1 MKVLHV
7 LNGLRAAGI
16 EALAL
21 QLIAQSPAAVQ
32 AELLNTNSQ
41 AQAQEQAPAFA
52 ELQHSGKLA
61 AIHQWGRCDGPLLAW
76 RTLRLCRQYRPDA
89 LLIYPCNRPM
99 LWLALGARLA
109 GVRRLAV
116 HLGNTA
122 PADPRGLRTWHRLLL
137 WFQRLGVI
145 AVPCSHAIVNSLQP
159 LPAGLRLGPV
169 IANGCDVGAIAE
181 RAAVA
186 RSRRPPGDAK
196 RVLMVARLDPIKDQ
210 ATLLRAFAAACLPG
224 WELQLVGEG
233 PERPR
238 LEALS
243 RELGLDPAAV
253 LLGRRSD
260 IAELLGQSD
269 LFAFSTTAAEGFGIA
284 LIEAMAAGL
293 PILAS
298 DVPACREVLK
308 DGAAGELV
316 AAGDE
321 SAWAKRLKRLIA
333 SGEQREELAEK
344 ACFHSANYDIRTMAD
359 RWCRMF
365 RAIHVKNHL
374 QAELST
380 IYWTIVICDIVPFLN
395 HPHIL

>member
-1 MKVLHV
+1 VRVLHV
-7 LNGLRAAGI
+7 LNGFHAAGI

-21 QLIAQSPAAVQ
+21 QLIVNSPAAVQ
-32 AELLNTNSQ
+32 AELLNANR
-41 AQAQEQAPAFA
+41 QAQEQAPAFA
-52 ELQHSGKLA
+52 ELQRRDNLA
-61 AIHQWGRCDGPLLAW
+61 AIHQWRRCDGPVLAW
-76 RTLRLCRQYRPDA
+76 RTFRLCRQRRPDA

-116 HLGNTA
+116 AVQNTA
-122 PADPRGLRTWHRLLL
+122 PADPHGLRLWHRLLL

-145 AVPCSHAIVNSLQP
+145 AVPCSQAIVDSLQP
-159 LPAGLRLGPV
+159 LPAVLCLGPV
-169 IANGCDVGAIAE
+169 IANGCDVRAMAQ
-181 RAAVA
+181 RAAAA
-186 RSRRPPGDAK
+186 RARRPPGDAL

-210 ATLLRAFAAACLPG
+210 VTLLRAFAAARQPG
-224 WELQLVGEG
+224 WQLQLVGEG
-233 PERPR
+233 PERTR

-260 IAELLGQSD
+260 IPELLGQAD

-308 DGAAGELV
+308 DGAAGGLV
-316 AAGDE
+316 AAGNHI
-321 SAWAKRLKRLIA
+321 AWSDQLRQLMA
-333 SGEQREELAEK
+333 SGDARADLAER
-344 ACFHSANYDIRTMAD
+344 ANTHAARYDSAHCAQ
-359 RWCRMF
+359 RW
-365 RAIHVKNHL
+365 L
-374 QAELST
+374 QVLT
-380 IYWTIVICDIVPFLN
+380 R
-395 HPHIL
+395 

>member
-7 LNGLRAAGI
+7 LNGLHAAGI

-21 QLIAQSPAAVQ
+21 QLIANSPAAVE
-32 AELLNTNSQ
+32 AELLNTNR
-41 AQAQEQAPAFA
+41 QAQEQAPAFA
-52 ELQHSGKLA
+52 ELQLSGKLI
-61 AIHQWGRCDGPLLAW
+61 AIHQWHCCDGLVLAW
-76 RTLRLCRQYRPDA
+76 RTLRLCRQRRPAA

-109 GVRRLAV
+109 GVRQLAV

-122 PADPRGLRTWHRLLL
+122 PADARGLRTWHRLLFL
-137 WFQRLGVI
+137 FQRLGVI
-145 AVPCSHAIVNSLQP
+145 AVPCSQAIVDSLQP

-169 IANGCDVGAIAE
+169 IANGCDVRAIAE
-181 RAAVA
+181 RAAAA
-186 RSRRPPGDAK
+186 RARRPSGDAQ

-210 ATLLRAFAAACLPG
+210 ATLLRAFAAARQPG

-238 LEALS
+238 LEALT
-243 RELGLDPAAV
+243 RDLGLDPAAV

-260 IAELLGQSD
+260 IPELLGQAD

-298 DVPACREVLK
+298 NVPACREVLK
-308 DGAAGELV
+308 DGLAGQLV
-316 AAGDE
+316 AAGDK
-321 SAWAKRLKRLIA
+321 SAWVKQLKGLMV
-333 SGEQREELAEK
+333 SDEQREELAENPNLYP
-344 ACFHSANYDIRTMAD
+344 ANYDISTTAD
-359 RWCRMF
+359 RWCQ
-365 RAIHVKNHL
+365 IV
-374 QAELST
+374 
-380 IYWTIVICDIVPFLN
+380 WTMN
-395 HPHIL
+395 G

>member
-1 MKVLHV
+1 MRILHV
-7 LNGLRAAGI
+7 LNGLHAAGI

-21 QLIAQSPAAVQ
+21 QLIAHSPAAVQ
-32 AELLNTNSQ
+32 AELLNTNR
-41 AQAQEQAPAFA
+41 QAQEQASAFA
-52 ELQHSGKLA
+52 ALQRGGNLA
-61 AIHQWGRCDGPLLAW
+61 AIHQWHRCDGPVLAW
-76 RTLRLCRQYRPDA
+76 RTLRLCRQRRPDA
-89 LLIYPCNRPM
+89 LLIYPCYRPM

-122 PADPRGLRTWHRLLL
+122 PADPRGLRTWHQVLL

-145 AVPCSHAIVNSLQP
+145 AVPCSQAIVDSLQP
-159 LPAGLRLGPV
+159 LPPGLRLGPV
-169 IANGCDVGAIAE
+169 IANGCDVQAIAQ
-181 RAAVA
+181 RAAAA
-186 RSRRPPGDAK
+186 RARRPPGDAQ
-196 RVLMVARLDPIKDQ
+196 RVLMVARLDLIKDQ
-210 ATLLRAFAAACLPG
+210 ATLLRAFAAARQPG
-224 WELQLVGEG
+224 WQLQLVGEG

-260 IAELLGQSD
+260 IPELLGQAD

-284 LIEAMAAGL
+284 LIEAMAGGL

-316 AAGDE
+316 AAGNHI
-321 SAWAKRLKRLIA
+321 AWSDRLRQLMTDASSRQTLAARAQAHSPTYGIPCIADQWDQLLKR
-333 SGEQREELAEK
+333 
-344 ACFHSANYDIRTMAD
+344 
-359 RWCRMF
+359 
-365 RAIHVKNHL
+365 
-374 QAELST
+374 
-380 IYWTIVICDIVPFLN
+380 
-395 HPHIL
+395 